1 MSNTWIDDEIEKDK
15 INCVY
20 NSGKHIFKS
29 ENIPPSRSRPA
40 CTSPPPF
47 PPTNGCRCACV
58 HENVELTGW
67 HANQVVELPGDYALR
82 PRNNVKLQP
91 GEGKWVPVQV
101 NGEIDPDQWYAV
113 MPAQSLLEKGL
124 EVKAFTPFLEHGPHR
139 GKSGIF
145 VHNFQSTP
153 FQIRSNQRVGTIA
166 GVQPARSR
174 NRSRQLE
181 GDQQRELDVAL
192 RP

>member
-1 MSNTWIDDEIEKDK
+1 M
-15 INCVY
+15 
-20 NSGKHIFKS
+20 
-29 ENIPPSRSRPA
+29 
-40 CTSPPPF
+40 
-47 PPTNGCRCACV
+47 CACV
-58 HENVELTGW
+58 HENVGSAGW

-82 PRNNVKLQP
+82 PSNNIKLQP

-101 NGEIDPDQWYAV
+101 SGEIDPDQWYAV

-124 EVKAFTPFLEHGPHR
+124 EVKAFTPFLEHGPHW

-145 VHNFQSTP
+145 VHNFQLQP

-174 NRSRQLE
+174 IRFQQLGDNR
-181 GDQQRELDVAL
+181 QQGPGLPAR
-192 RP
+192 R